1 MLLDDI
7 KSVLTFA
14 AFRPDADDPE
24 TTMGK
29 RFEGR
34 KLLAL
39 NISRAQV
46 TWRSFTR
53 KGKLDAFGIQ
63 DGDFADVA
71 ASRGEEWRTL
81 TDDSWCTVSINNRF
95 IISLENGLMRADNTA
110 HLLRSNPRMV
120 LGPKYDRGKR
130 YAICHHPASTASML
144 LATEDSM
151 VRVTED
157 VLRGLGL
164 RPARVACGLFALM
177 EHAVA
182 HIYGT
187 GKGSTTGNFVLIGAC
202 EGSIAALSEQDG
214 QWRDLR
220 CRSGLGTDGVETALQ
235 IISPLVAK
243 APPGT
248 PVYFVSE
255 GLPDSS
261 FRKDLMEQLERVGAR
276 DLTQDDLL
284 WTLLARH

>member
-7 KSVLTFA
+7 KSVLSFS
-14 AFRPDADDPE
+14 AFRPEADDPE
-24 TTMGK
+24 TPVAK

-39 NISRAQV
+39 NISRSQV
-46 TWRSFTR
+46 SWRGINR
-53 KGKLDAFGIQ
+53 KGKFEAAGVQ
-63 DGDFADVA
+63 EGDFADA
-71 ASRGEEWRTL
+71 AAARGEEWRAL
-81 TDDSWCTVSINNRF
+81 TEDGWCVVSINNRF
-95 IISLENGLMRADNTA
+95 IISLENGLMRADNTP
-110 HLLRSNPRMV
+110 HLLRTNPRMV

-157 VLRGLGL
+157 VLRTLGL
-164 RPARVACGLFALM
+164 RQARVSCGLFALM
-177 EHAVA
+177 EQAIMN
-182 HIYGT
+182 IYTAGRT
-187 GKGSTTGNFVLIGAC
+187 ANSGNFVLIGAC
-202 EGSIAALSEQDG
+202 DGSVAVLSEQDG

-220 CRSGLGTDGVETALQ
+220 CRSGLGAEGVETALQ
-235 IISPLVAK
+235 IISPMVAK

-248 PVYFVSE
+248 PVYFIAD
-255 GLPDSS
+255 GFQDSS

-276 DLTQDDLL
+276 DLTQDDIL
-284 WTLLARH
+284 WNLIAKH

>member
-14 AFRPDADDPE
+14 AFRPDADDSE
-24 TTMGK
+24 TPMNK

-34 KLLAL
+34 KLLAI
-39 NISRAQV
+39 NISRNMV
-46 TWRSFTR
+46 TWRGFGR
-53 KGKLDAFGIQ
+53 RGKLDAVGEQ

-71 ASRGEEWRTL
+71 STRGEEWRSL
-81 TDDSWCTVSINNRF
+81 TDDGWCTISINNRF
-95 IISLENGLMRADNTA
+95 IISLENGLMRAENTP
-110 HLLRSNPRMV
+110 HLLRTNPRMV

-130 YAICHHPASTASML
+130 YAICHHPSSTASML

-151 VRVTED
+151 VKVTED

-164 RPARVACGLFALM
+164 RPARVCCGLFALM
-177 EHAVA
+177 EHALVG
-182 HIYGT
+182 IGEQR
-187 GKGSTTGNFVLIGAC
+187 GQGSGNFVLIGSC

-220 CRSGLGTDGVETALQ
+220 CRSGLGSDGVETALQ

-248 PVYFVSE
+248 PVYFISE
-255 GLPDSS
+255 GLPDSP

-276 DLTQDDLL
+276 DLTQEDLL
-284 WTLLARH
+284 WKLIGQH

>member
-1 MLLDDI
+1 MLLDEI
-7 KSVLTFA
+7 KSVLSFA
-14 AFRPDADDPE
+14 AFRPDADDSE
-24 TTMGK
+24 TPMAK

-34 KLLAL
+34 KLLAI
-39 NISRAQV
+39 NISRNMV
-46 TWRSFTR
+46 TWRGFSR
-53 KGKLDAFGIQ
+53 RGKLDAAGEQ

-71 ASRGEEWRTL
+71 STRGEEWRSL
-81 TDDSWCTVSINNRF
+81 TDDGWCTVSINNRF
-95 IISLENGLMRADNTA
+95 IISLENGLMRAENTP
-110 HLLRSNPRMV
+110 HLLRTNPRMV

-130 YAICHHPASTASML
+130 YAICHHPSSTASML

-151 VRVTED
+151 VKVTED
-157 VLRGLGL
+157 VLRGMGL
-164 RPARVACGLFALM
+164 RPARVCCGLFALM
-177 EHAVA
+177 EHALA
-182 HIYGT
+182 GICEQRGQ
-187 GKGSTTGNFVLIGAC
+187 GTGNFVLIGSC

-248 PVYFVSE
+248 PVYFISE
-255 GLPDSS
+255 GLPDSP

-276 DLTQDDLL
+276 DLTQEDLL
-284 WTLLARH
+284 WKLIGQH

>member
-14 AFRPDADDPE
+14 AFRPDADDSE
-24 TTMGK
+24 TPMNK

-34 KLLAL
+34 KVLAI
-39 NISRAQV
+39 NISRNMV
-46 TWRSFTR
+46 TWRNFNR
-53 KGKLDAFGIQ
+53 KGRLDATGEQ

-71 ASRGEEWRTL
+71 ATRGEEWRSL
-81 TDDSWCTVSINNRF
+81 TDDGWCAVSINNRF
-95 IISLENGLMRADNTA
+95 IISLENGLMRAENTS
-110 HLLRSNPRMV
+110 HLLRTNPRMV

-130 YAICHHPASTASML
+130 YAICHHPGSTASML

-151 VRVTED
+151 VKVTED

-164 RPARVACGLFALM
+164 RPARVCCGLFALM
-177 EHAVA
+177 EHAV
-182 HIYGT
+182 GT
-187 GKGSTTGNFVLIGAC
+187 ICEQRGQGVGNFVLIGSC

-220 CRSGLGTDGVETALQ
+220 CRSGLGTDAVETALQ

-248 PVYFVSE
+248 PVYFISE

-276 DLTQDDLL
+276 DLTQEDML
-284 WTLLARH
+284 WKLIAQH

>member
-14 AFRPDADDPE
+14 AFRPDADDSE
-24 TTMGK
+24 TPMNK

-34 KLLAL
+34 KVLAI
-39 NISRAQV
+39 NISRNMV
-46 TWRSFTR
+46 TWRNFNR
-53 KGKLDAFGIQ
+53 KGKLESQGEQ

-71 ASRGEEWRTL
+71 AVRGEEWRSL
-81 TDDSWCTVSINNRF
+81 TDDGWCAVSINNRF
-95 IISLENGLMRADNTA
+95 IISLENGLMRAENTP
-110 HLLRSNPRMV
+110 HLLRTNPRMV

-130 YAICHHPASTASML
+130 YAICHHPGSTASML

-151 VRVTED
+151 VKVTED

-164 RPARVACGLFALM
+164 RPARVCCGLFALM
-177 EHAVA
+177 EHA
-182 HIYGT
+182 IGT
-187 GKGSTTGNFVLIGAC
+187 ICEQRGQGVGNFVLIGSC

-220 CRSGLGTDGVETALQ
+220 CRSGLGTDAVETALK

-248 PVYFVSE
+248 PVFFISE
-255 GLPDSS
+255 GMPESA

-276 DLTQDDLL
+276 DLTQEDML
-284 WTLLARH
+284 WKLIAQH